1 MIMEQ
6 RRSPRRPASFKIELA
21 YPTGETL
28 TVVSRDISDNGIF
41 LLLEES
47 SQPIIGEI
55 VSLKLV
61 DESVNEAPLPSNEA
75 AVVRLEPEGIGL
87 SFIVMDFVDDL

>member
-1 MIMEQ
+1 MEQ
-6 RRSPRRPASFKIELA
+6 RRSPRRSASLKIELA
-21 YPTGETL
+21 YPTGENF

-47 SQPIIGEI
+47 HQPVIGEI

-75 AVVRLEPEGIGL
+75 AVVRLEPEGVGL
-87 SFIVMDFVDDL
+87 AFIVMDFVDDL